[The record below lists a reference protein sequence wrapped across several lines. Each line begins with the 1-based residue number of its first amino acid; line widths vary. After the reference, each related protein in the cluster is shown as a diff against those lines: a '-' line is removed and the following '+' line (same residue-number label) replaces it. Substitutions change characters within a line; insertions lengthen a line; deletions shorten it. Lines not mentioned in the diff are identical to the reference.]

1 VVNGSH
7 QIMKPSVIVWDLET
21 VPDLPGFA
29 AANGLVGKR
38 DADIREVLGNEF
50 PKHIYHTIIC
60 IGALVA
66 HRESDHWAVD
76 ALGAPHVGERT
87 EKQLIGTFCDKV
99 AELKPQLVTFNGNS
113 FDLPV
118 LRYRAMIHGVSAPG
132 LAARLYFNRY
142 TEDAIDL
149 CDILSSFAPHT
160 KASLNELSKIM
171 GMPGKPEG
179 IDGAEVEPYFLDGKI
194 KEIAEYCET
203 DVVNTYRVWLRY
215 ELFRGRLGESEHQ
228 ASEHN
233 LADFIGARVNTKVSV
248 RRGPDDRR

>member
-1 VVNGSH
+1 
-7 QIMKPSVIVWDLET
+7 MKSSVIVWDLET
-21 VPDLPGFA
+21 VPDLVGFA
-29 AANGLVGKR
+29 AANGLVGHR
-38 DADIREVLGNEF
+38 DADVRAALGNQF
-50 PKHIYHTIIC
+50 PKHIYHAIVC
-60 IGALVA
+60 VGALVA

-76 ALGAPHVGERT
+76 ALGAPHVGDRT
-87 EKQLIGTFCDKV
+87 EKQLISAFCEKI
-99 AELKPQLVTFNGNS
+99 AELTPQLVTFNGNS

-132 LAARLYFNRY
+132 LAARPYFNRY
-142 TEDAIDL
+142 TEDAVDL

-179 IDGAEVEPYFLDGKI
+179 MDGNEVERYFLEGRV

-215 ELFRGRLGESEHQ
+215 ELFRGRLTEIEHQ
-228 ASEHN
+228 ASERC
-233 LADFIGARVNTKVSV
+233 LADFIAARLNSKVLLQGLVQKRST
-248 RRGPDDRR
+248 R